1 MDPLSIGFV
10 VEASAGRLAQG
21 SADALVRRVS
31 SDSRKVE
38 PGDLFAAIPGDR
50 FDGHQFLA
58 EVAQRGA
65 AAVLVERGR
74 SKDVPPTC
82 AVIEV
87 ADVRVALGRLGA
99 RYRAQLK
106 LRAVAVAGSNGK
118 TTTKELIASVLR
130 QARRTVWSEASFNN
144 DLGVP
149 FTLLRLDHTTE
160 AAVLELGTNH
170 PGELGPLVDMAQP
183 QIGVITSI
191 GREHLEFFGD
201 LAGVAEEEGTLAAR
215 LLDRGVLIL
224 DGDSEWTPTLARR
237 AQCRIVRVG
246 WNTTNTFQLGSVSLG
261 ASGTTFELVKAPGG
275 FAGDYSLGL
284 LGRHQALNAGYAI
297 AVAAEFGLS
306 PAQVR
311 QGLAEC
317 APPKSRLKLT
327 ECAGISLLD
336 DSYNANADSMIA
348 AVKTLAELLCS
359 GKRVAVIGDMAELGA
374 HTEAAHREV
383 GAQVAALNIDLLV
396 AVGTQASATVAGAQ
410 GRPSLECQA
419 FAGADVALT
428 FLHQRLRPGDV
439 VLIKASRSARLD
451 QLAEGLL
458 QRAKT

>member
-1 MDPLSIGFV
+1 M
-10 VEASAGRLAQG
+10 
-21 SADALVRRVS
+21 
-31 SDSRKVE
+31 
-38 PGDLFAAIPGDR
+38 
-50 FDGHQFLA
+50 
-58 EVAQRGA
+58 
-65 AAVLVERGR
+65 
-74 SKDVPPTC
+74 
-82 AVIEV
+82 
-87 ADVRVALGRLGA
+87 
-99 RYRAQLK
+99 
-106 LRAVAVAGSNGK
+106 
-118 TTTKELIASVLR
+118 
-130 QARRTVWSEASFNN
+130 RRT
-144 DLGVP
+144 
-149 FTLLRLDHTTE
+149 
-160 AAVLELGTNH
+160 
-170 PGELGPLVDMAQP
+170 
-183 QIGVITSI
+183 
-191 GREHLEFFGD
+191 
-201 LAGVAEEEGTLAAR
+201 
-215 LLDRGVLIL
+215 
-224 DGDSEWTPTLARR
+224 
-237 AQCRIVRVG
+237 
-246 WNTTNTFQLGSVSLG
+246 LG

-410 GRPSLECQA
+410 GAAAARWRPRA
-419 FAGADVALT
+419 
-428 FLHQRLRPGDV
+428 
-439 VLIKASRSARLD
+439 RSILPSWNA
-451 QLAEGLL
+451 AP
-458 QRAKT
+458 